1 MYLTYT
7 LYFIPDTAPEAAN
20 ITPIDTQ
27 WMDVQGVKPYPVF
40 NALKG
45 KGTKTR
51 SGTTEFTYPEQA
63 PNAYK
68 ADGIVRNKWV
78 VDHDA
83 TLVST
88 AGHLHPGGLWTDLT
102 LTRDGVTKRIF
113 RSRANYFEPAG
124 NVSWDVAMSATT
136 DAWKVNVKKGDI
148 LSVSATYDTSRSSWY
163 EVMGIMVVGITKN
176 PVPGGVDPFDP
187 STGTLDQ
194 TDYLTHGRLKENIDS
209 GVRKHNVGLRNP
221 IRLRTGPFKDRIII
235 KNFLYNQG
243 DLSLPGKSG
252 LPPAVRQGH
261 SLTFV
266 NEDAPLTERFHTITA
281 CRAPCNLT
289 GGIGYPLANGAHS
302 TPVSSATGPRASRRP
317 PTARPGRRPRA
328 CSRGPTRTS
337 AASPVPC
344 AAPSASRGSATRLIV
359 VEQQADAPA
368 GLLGEWARE
377 RGAAIELLR
386 GPDLDVFPDAAT
398 ADAVVALGSDRSVHA
413 SSDPWIAPQL
423 RWLRESHEAG
433 VPVLGICFGAQA
445 FGGRTRRE
453 RRALAGEGDRVGL
466 DRGRGR
472 VRGRVVHLA
481 RGRVRASAGCHR
493 ARAQRPRRP
502 GLRRGA
508 VPASSSIPR
517 STPRSSRTGWPRAAT
532 PCPIPSRCAAR
543 RRGAWPSRAIGPSLS
558 STPSRRAGGDE
569 GGDASPILDRRDR
582 APPPR
587 ARRRRPRGGDR
598 PWRARRGHADAAA
611 RQPAGG
617 RAHVRR
623 APDHEV
629 GLYGGRPGRL

>member
-1 MYLTYT
+1 MTSRRPLLKIALSALALVALLATSANAELARQKRADAHASAFRAAKVNIPVRDPAPPPGAQVLKYKFGPMRIQPGQNLINIDLQKERPDVDGYIVGFRPGLVYAGNGKSPSVKIVHLHHAVWLVGDDLLHLKPTFAAGEEKTNFNAPTGFGWRYTTKQTWVLNHMIHDLTASPQNVYLTYT

-78 VDHDA
+78 VDHDG

-136 DAWKVNVKKGDI
+136 DAWKVNVKKGDV

-187 STGTLDQ
+187 STGTVDQ

-289 GGIGYPLANGAHS
+289 GGIGYPLANGARFDS
-302 TPVSSATGPRASRRP
+302 GEL
-317 PTARPGRRPRA
+317 GY
-328 CSRGPTRTS
+328 GPTISTLLYGAGQAEQTVPITAVIDVPTDS
-337 AASPVPC
+337 ANCKSVP
-344 AAPSASRGSATRLIV
+344 
-359 VEQQADAPA
+359 
-368 GLLGEWARE
+368 GLVGVIKNGCVGTTVYKTPKNLKPGTYAYFCRIHPFM
-377 RGAAIELLR
+377 RGA
-386 GPDLDVFPDAAT
+386 F
-398 ADAVVALGSDRSVHA
+398 
-413 SSDPWIAPQL
+413 
-423 RWLRESHEAG
+423 
-433 VPVLGICFGAQA
+433 
-445 FGGRTRRE
+445 
-453 RRALAGEGDRVGL
+453 
-466 DRGRGR
+466 
-472 VRGRVVHLA
+472 RVVKKNA
-481 RGRVRASAGCHR
+481 KA
-493 ARAQRPRRP
+493 
-502 GLRRGA
+502 
-508 VPASSSIPR
+508 
-517 STPRSSRTGWPRAAT
+517 
-532 PCPIPSRCAAR
+532 
-543 RRGAWPSRAIGPSLS
+543 
-558 STPSRRAGGDE
+558 
-569 GGDASPILDRRDR
+569 
-582 APPPR
+582 
-587 ARRRRPRGGDR
+587 
-598 PWRARRGHADAAA
+598 
-611 RQPAGG
+611 
-617 RAHVRR
+617 
-623 APDHEV
+623 
-629 GLYGGRPGRL
+629 